1 MEHSGAKPHRHRRP
15 YPAVPH
21 LVNTHR
27 IVASATGRAPVRDP
41 RTTRNAR
48 HARITGRAPVRDP
61 RTTGNARPARPP
73 RADTPTTDSP
83 HRNEMNAMRTRARIA
98 DGLCPHCG

>member
-27 IVASATGRAPVRDP
+27 IVASA
-41 RTTRNAR
+41 
-48 HARITGRAPVRDP
+48 TGRAPVRDP